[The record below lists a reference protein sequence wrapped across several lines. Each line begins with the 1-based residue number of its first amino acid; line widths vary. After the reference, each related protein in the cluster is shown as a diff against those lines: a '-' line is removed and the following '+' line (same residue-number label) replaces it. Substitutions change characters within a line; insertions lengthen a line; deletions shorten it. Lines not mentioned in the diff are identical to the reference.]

1 MQSAGEKKR
10 FRENAFSKGPPL
22 RFSLILGH
30 FFQIFK
36 FPKFDKIWPDLT
48 ELDPIRLNLNNFDQN
63 VVKQQ
68 SVHVKWCSRKLIMP
82 LNHKT
87 HIVIVY

>member
-1 MQSAGEKKR
+1 MQLAGEKKR

-36 FPKFDKIWPDLT
+36 FPKFDQIWPDLT
-48 ELDPIRLNLNNFDQN
+48 ELDPIRLNLTEFDQN
-63 VVKQQ
+63 LTKF
-68 SVHVKWCSRKLIMP
+68 
-82 LNHKT
+82 HKIWWDFIKSDFQT
-87 HIVIVY
+87 PKERGRVILGS